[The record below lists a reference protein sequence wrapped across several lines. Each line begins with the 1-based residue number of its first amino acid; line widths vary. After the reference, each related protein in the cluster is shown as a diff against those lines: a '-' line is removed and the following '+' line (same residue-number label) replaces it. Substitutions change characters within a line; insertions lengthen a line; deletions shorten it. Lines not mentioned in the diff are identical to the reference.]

1 MRNPNRTV
9 LLTALC
15 VAFGFFLARA
25 IDSTP
30 AYAQPNGPIS
40 AARFQISA
48 YPGGGAGNANHG
60 AYIIDTMTG
69 KLWRVTGLNLP
80 EQVPGRLQ

>member
-1 MRNPNRTV
+1 MKFPTQTV
-9 LLTALC
+9 LLAALC
-15 VAFGFFLARA
+15 VALGFLMAKAF
-25 IDSTP
+25 DSRQ
-30 AYAQPNGPIS
+30 AYAQPNGPVS

-48 YPGGGAGNANHG
+48 YPGGGAGNTNHG

-69 KLWRVTGLNLP
+69 KLWRVTNLNLP